1 MQSQLNNLIG
11 GFNFKKGF
19 SLGIIIPNMVEDLNK
34 YLKPLACHQPV
45 KILGAI

>member
-19 SLGIIIPNMVEDLNK
+19 SLGIIIPNMVEDLKK
-34 YLKPLACHQPV
+34 YLYKTTSFPPTS
-45 KILGAI
+45 KDS